1 MSEKIARSLDLN
13 KVKITDA
20 FWRKR
25 IDVAQNISIDYMWRA
40 INDEVEGVTPSH
52 CMKNFRIAAGMEE
65 GEFYGFQF
73 QDSDL
78 YKWLEAVGY
87 SLQTKPDKA
96 LEARADG
103 AIDLMEKVQLPD
115 GYLDTYYI
123 ITGIEKRWTCVRH
136 AHEMYVAGHMM
147 EAACAYYKATGKRKI
162 LDIACRFADHIC
174 DVFGPGEG
182 QKRGYPGHQEVE
194 LGLLRLYGTTGN
206 RRYLD
211 QAKFFLDERGQQP
224 YYYDLEAAARG
235 ESEEEYKKN
244 WFRVQGRDL
253 PYNYQQAH
261 KPVREQTEAVGH
273 AVRCCYMLGA
283 MAECAALS
291 GDETLDAA
299 AETLW
304 RDITE
309 KQMYLT
315 AGVGSQ
321 SDGESF
327 SFDYDLP
334 NDRMYNETC
343 ASIALL
349 MSARRLFE
357 RMPRGSYEDVAER
370 ALFNGILSGI
380 SLDGTK
386 FFYCNPMEVWPE
398 RAKRRADMHIDTVR
412 QGWYGCACCPTNVL
426 RTLTGLGAYIWS
438 QRDDTIYLNQYIASE
453 ASVDLPDGQVHLA
466 LKGNYPYSGKMT
478 LTVKN
483 AAEFT
488 LALRVPDW
496 CENYSIRCGNE
507 YGHKDENGYVY
518 IRKAFAAGD
527 VIEIEFEMAPR
538 RVYCN
543 ANVPFN
549 AGKAALT
556 RGPLVYCMEEA
567 DNGKQL
573 WNLKMTEEPVAEK
586 AQSEPE
592 EMIVLKVPGLRE
604 ENNGTALYTANKKTV
619 TPAELTFIPYY
630 AWCNRG
636 EGEMQVWTRSEG

>member
-1 MSEKIARSLDLN
+1 MEENLLRSPDL
-13 KVKITDA
+13 KDIRITDA

-25 IDVAQNISIDYMWRA
+25 IDVAQNISIDYMWKA
-40 INDEVEGVTPSH
+40 INDEIEGITPSG
-52 CMKNFRIAAGMEE
+52 CMRNFRIAAGLEK
-65 GEFYGFQF
+65 GDFYGFQF

-87 SLQTKPDKA
+87 SLQTKPDSE
-96 LEARADG
+96 LEARADS
-103 AIDLMEKVQLPD
+103 AIDLMEKAQLDD

-123 ITGIEKRWTCVRH
+123 IKDIGKRWTCLRDM
-136 AHEMYVAGHMM
+136 HELYVAGHMM
-147 EAACAYYKATGKRKI
+147 EAACAYCKATGKRKV

-174 DVFGPGEG
+174 TVFGPGEG
-182 QKRGYPGHQEVE
+182 QKKGIPGHQEVE
-194 LGLLRLYGTTGN
+194 LGLLRLYGVTGN
-206 RRYLD
+206 RKYLE

-224 YYYDLEAAARG
+224 CYFDTEAADRG
-235 ESEEEYKKN
+235 EKKETYEKA
-244 WFRVQGRDL
+244 WSRVQGRDL

-261 KPVREQTEAVGH
+261 KPVREQKEAVGH
-273 AVRCCYMLGA
+273 AVRCCYMLSA
-283 MAECAALS
+283 MAECAGLT
-291 GDETLDAA
+291 GDESLDAA

-349 MSARRLFE
+349 MSAKRLFE
-357 RMPRGSYEDVAER
+357 RLPRSSYEDVAER

-380 SLDGTK
+380 SLDGTR

-438 QRDDTIYLNQYIASE
+438 RKDDTVYLNQYIASE
-453 ASVDLPDGQVHLA
+453 ARISLPGGDTVLE
-466 LKGNYPYSGKMT
+466 LKGSYPYSGKMT
-478 LTVKN
+478 LTVRE
-483 AAEFT
+483 AASLN
-488 LALRVPDW
+488 LALRIPGW
-496 CENYSIRCGNE
+496 CESFRVSCGGRE
-507 YGHKDENGYVY
+507 YERSANGYVY
-518 IRKAFAAGD
+518 LREAFAAGA
-527 VIEIEFEMAPR
+527 VISIELDMTPR
-538 RVYCN
+538 KVYCS

-549 AGKAALT
+549 AGRAALT

-573 WNLKMTEEPVAEK
+573 WNLKMTDSAVSE
-586 AQSEPE
+586 QRRSEPE
-592 EMIVLKVPGLRE
+592 EMIALTIPGLRE
-604 ENNGTALYTANKKTV
+604 ESAEGALYTARKKTV
-619 TPAELTFIPYY
+619 TPKELTFIPYY

-636 EGEMQVWTRSEG
+636 EGEMQVWVRDE